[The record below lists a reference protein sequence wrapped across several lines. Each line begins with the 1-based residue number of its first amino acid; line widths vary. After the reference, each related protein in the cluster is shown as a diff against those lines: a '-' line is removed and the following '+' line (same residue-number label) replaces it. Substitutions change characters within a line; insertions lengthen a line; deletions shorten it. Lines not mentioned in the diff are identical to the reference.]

1 MYDDQIVRLFFDRSE
16 QALLETQKKYGSYAR
31 RIVDNILPSEE
42 DSDECLNDVY
52 LTLWNK
58 IPPEQPKSLK
68 AFVGTIARNAAISKY
83 RTVHAEKRGGGALL
97 SLSELEECVDRR
109 SIEDELQT
117 RSLTEL
123 LNSFLAELPKE
134 ARVIFVK
141 RYWYL
146 SSVQQISEEMGCGEG
161 KVKMSLHRTRKKLK
175 DYLKEEGY
183 SI

>member
-1 MYDDQIVRLFFDRSE
+1 VFDDQIIRLFFDRSE
-16 QALLETQKKYGSYAR
+16 QALLETQKKFGPYAR
-31 RIVDNILPSEE
+31 RIVENILPSEE
-42 DSDECLNDVY
+42 DGDECLDDVY
-52 LTLWNK
+52 MTLWNK

-68 AFVGTIARNAAISKY
+68 AFVGTIARNAAISRY
-83 RTVHAEKRGGGALL
+83 RAEHAEKRGGGALL
-97 SLSELEECVDRR
+97 SLSELEECVDGR
-109 SIEDELQT
+109 SIEEKLQT

-146 SSVQQISEEMGCGEG
+146 SSVQQIAEEMDCSEG

-175 DYLKEEGY
+175 DYLKKEGY